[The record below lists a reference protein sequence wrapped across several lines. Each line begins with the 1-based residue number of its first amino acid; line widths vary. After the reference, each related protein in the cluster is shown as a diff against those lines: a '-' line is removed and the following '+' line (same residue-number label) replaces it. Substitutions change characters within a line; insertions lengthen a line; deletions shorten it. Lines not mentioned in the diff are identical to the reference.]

1 MYAGSEVKAELG
13 IIASSYKVIKEITSM
28 ILHLMR
34 RIYGLIAVKVSIHVL
49 RLAMESLKLITLFQY
64 WTSENRCL
72 CGEQVFIIEFTL
84 HRHNF
89 QMGKRLIWSIF
100 HYCRAFV
107 ITFCFQVKIFEIAN
121 SKKCFNIFYHQTY
134 KIWTERILGPCTTL
148 QSMICDRILN
158 YDQQTILMLF

>member
-64 WTSENRCL
+64 
-72 CGEQVFIIEFTL
+72 
-84 HRHNF
+84 
-89 QMGKRLIWSIF
+89 
-100 HYCRAFV
+100 
-107 ITFCFQVKIFEIAN
+107 
-121 SKKCFNIFYHQTY
+121 
-134 KIWTERILGPCTTL
+134 
-148 QSMICDRILN
+148 
-158 YDQQTILMLF
+158 